1 MEIPITKFGQNG
13 NILHRHSILIFFF
26 EFPIQAEKLF
36 YKSNEM
42 TEKLDKP
49 DAKRKIGQC
58 YTNLGL
64 MYWQMGEIDKA
75 IECSEKSIEVWK
87 CKGTYHQK
95 YQSLISI
102 YVQYILSCATSL
114 RAPSFGGMRT

>member
-1 MEIPITKFGQNG
+1 M
-13 NILHRHSILIFFF
+13 ILILF
-26 EFPIQAEKLF
+26 QAEKLF

-42 TEKLDKP
+42 TEKLGKS

-75 IECSEKSIEVWK
+75 IECSEKSIEVWALFRLQCIETTCEK
-87 CKGTYHQK
+87 KNQR
-95 YQSLISI
+95 
-102 YVQYILSCATSL
+102 VMVSCHVRGMVTKVVNL
-114 RAPSFGGMRT
+114 PMAPFS